1 MNFVDKAKK
10 LIEKEIGSKSPIN
23 WSYPPQESLGHLSF
37 PCFIFDGNPVDKSEE
52 LTESLK
58 KKSAVLKIFKDIKA
72 VGPYLNFFFKDEII
86 LNNETKKIARQ
97 KGAVLVEFSNANTH
111 KEYHIGHLR
120 NISYGDSVVK
130 ILRASGQDAK
140 AISYI
145 NDFGIHTAKTVWQL
159 KEAKNEEKNK
169 GAWLGKLYAQASA
182 KLHENPE
189 LKETVSQAMANIESL
204 KGPDYKL
211 WQKSRKWSIK
221 YFAKIYKELDIKFDH
236 IFYEHEVI
244 ASGLKTVKELEKKN
258 ILEMSQGALI
268 ANLEKYKLG
277 VLPFIRSDGT
287 ALYPVA
293 DIELAKIKA
302 KKYKA
307 ISSIYVVDIRQSLY
321 FKQLFK
327 VLELSGAKEKL
338 IHLAYE
344 FVSLPE
350 GAMSSRSGNIVSYPQ
365 GRQMAS
371 DRAFS
376 ETKKRH
382 EDWSNKKISQ
392 VANELA
398 IAALKFEM
406 LKVGRQ
412 EEIVFSPEQALR
424 FDGYTAVYIEYTYA
438 RLQSLKNKVKYKSTK
453 IDWAKFPADYEIPLA
468 WKIAKYPEAVAKA
481 AEKFDPAEIAKYLF
495 ELAKNINDYY
505 QKVNII
511 KSDKDLQSARLEI
524 LNRAGETIKEGLNLL
539 GIKTLKEM

>member
-1 MNFVDKAKK
+1 MNFIDKAKK
-10 LIEKEIGSKSPIN
+10 LVEKELGSKSLIN
-23 WSYPPQESLGHLSF
+23 WSYPPQESLGHLSL
-37 PCFIFDGNPVDKSEE
+37 PCFVFGGNPVEKSKE
-52 LTESLK
+52 LAESFK
-58 KKSAVLKIFKDIKA
+58 KKSNISKIFKDITS
-72 VGPYLNFFFKDEII
+72 VGPYLNFFFQDKII
-86 LNNETKKIARQ
+86 LNNETKKISKQ
-97 KGAVLVEFSNANTH
+97 KGVILVEFSNANTH

-130 ILRASGQDAK
+130 ILQASGQNAK

-159 KEAKNEEKNK
+159 KESADEEKDK

-182 KLHENPE
+182 KLHDNPE
-189 LKETVSQAMANIESL
+189 LKEVVSKVMTNIETL
-204 KGPDYKL
+204 KGSDYKL
-211 WQKSRKWSIK
+211 WQKSRKWSIE
-221 YFAKIYKELDIKFDH
+221 YFAKIYKELDIKFDN

-244 ASGLKTVKELEKKN
+244 ASALKTVKDLEKVG
-258 ILEMSQGALI
+258 ILKISQGALI

-293 DIELAKIKA
+293 DIELAKVKE
-302 KKYKA
+302 KKYKP

-327 VLELSGAKEKL
+327 VLELSGSKEKL
-338 IHLAYE
+338 LHLGYE

-350 GAMSSRSGNIVSYPQ
+350 GAMSSRSGNIISYQQ
-365 GRQMAS
+365 GKKMAS
-371 DRAFS
+371 DKAFS

-382 EDWSNKKISQ
+382 EDWSDKKINQ

-406 LKVGRQ
+406 LKVSRL

-424 FDGYTAVYIEYTYA
+424 FDGYTATYIEYTYA
-438 RLQSLKNKVKYKSTK
+438 RLQSLKTKVKYKSTK
-453 IDWAKFPADYEIPLA
+453 IDWTKFTADNELPLA
-468 WKIAKYPEAVAKA
+468 WKIAKYPEAVARA

-511 KSDKDLQSARLEI
+511 KSDKHLQPARLEI
-524 LNRAGETIKEGLNLL
+524 LNRAGETIKNGLGLL